1 MDSAPADP
9 FDLRRFV
16 EAQKGTYA
24 HALAELRAGQ
34 KQTHWIWFV
43 LPQVNGLGT
52 SGMSMR
58 YGIKSLEEARA
69 YLAHQLL
76 GARLKECVSTLIA
89 LPHSD
94 AAAVLGTID
103 AVKFRSCLTLFAAAD
118 AKEPLFTAALSKY
131 FRGTPDEATLSILA
145 AARQKT

>member
-1 MDSAPADP
+1 MDSVPADP
-9 FDLRRFV
+9 FDLQRFV
-16 EAQKGTYA
+16 EAQRGTYA
-24 HALAELRAGQ
+24 QALAELRAGR

-76 GARLKECVSTLIA
+76 SARLKECISTLIA

-94 AAAVLGTID
+94 AVAVLGTID

-118 AKEPLFTAALSKY
+118 TNEPLFTAALSKY
-131 FRGTPDEATLSILA
+131 FGGTLDEVTLSILA

>member
-1 MDSAPADP
+1 MDTAPADP
-9 FDLRRFV
+9 FDLQRFV

-24 HALAELRAGQ
+24 QALAELRAGR

-76 GARLKECVSTLIA
+76 GARLKECISTLIV
-89 LPHSD
+89 LPHGD

-118 AKEPLFTAALSKY
+118 DKGPLFTAALSKY